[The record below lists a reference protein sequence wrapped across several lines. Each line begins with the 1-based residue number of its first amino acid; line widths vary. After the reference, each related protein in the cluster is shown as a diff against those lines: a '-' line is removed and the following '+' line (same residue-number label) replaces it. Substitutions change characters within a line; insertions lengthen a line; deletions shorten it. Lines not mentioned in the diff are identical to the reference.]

1 LTWVR
6 RRILR
11 LDLSPYKSLSKYD
24 GPIAIAVDSS
34 GVRVHKCGELREY
47 MVGGRDT
54 SRYISQLMLN

>member
-1 LTWVR
+1 LTWIR

-11 LDLSPYKSLSKYD
+11 LDLTNTNLKKYD

-34 GVRVHKCGELREY
+34 GVRVHKCGGWREY

-54 SRYISQLMLN
+54 SRYISQ